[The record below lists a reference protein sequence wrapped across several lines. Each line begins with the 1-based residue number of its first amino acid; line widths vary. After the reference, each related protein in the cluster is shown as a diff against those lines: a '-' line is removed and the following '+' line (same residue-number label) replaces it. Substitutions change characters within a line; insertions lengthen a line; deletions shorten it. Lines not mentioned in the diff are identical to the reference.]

1 MKKIFFL
8 MTAIVAATV
17 FGMMH
22 SAIAQN
28 LVDPASDETD
38 LSDYSPYAGRSAADS
53 FYETEVVRR
62 VTYRQPVLA
71 ATSLYYQHQ
80 YGLTSINTRQL
91 DYQHRRSGWRLVEAE
106 PDPLVVPKAPVIPS
120 GEIIGR
126 ELATG
131 GLPAGSVE
139 VVGAELARFR
149 VNPGIRLFKAPSGKF
164 YYIEDERAP
173 GSKGARLTFG
183 EVPEGSEV
191 VHPASVGV
199 TSVPEGFV
207 IVLGPDSQLYLAPA
221 NRFGR

>member
-71 ATSLYYQHQ
+71 AT
-80 YGLTSINTRQL
+80 
-91 DYQHRRSGWRLVEAE
+91 
-106 PDPLVVPKAPVIPS
+106 
-120 GEIIGR
+120 
-126 ELATG
+126 
-131 GLPAGSVE
+131 
-139 VVGAELARFR
+139 
-149 VNPGIRLFKAPSGKF
+149 
-164 YYIEDERAP
+164 
-173 GSKGARLTFG
+173 
-183 EVPEGSEV
+183 
-191 VHPASVGV
+191 
-199 TSVPEGFV
+199 
-207 IVLGPDSQLYLAPA
+207 
-221 NRFGR
+221 